1 MQIEVTV
8 KNDWGEVVGVYTA
21 RHAFPA
27 TVVTV
32 ALWDGTPVVTDDKA
46 NTYTKESEA

>member
-8 KNDWGEVVGVYTA
+8 KNDWDEVVGVYRA
-21 RHAFPA
+21 SNAFPA

-32 ALWDGTPVVTDDKA
+32 ALWEGTPVVTDDNA
-46 NTYTKESEA
+46 NTYTKDPE